1 MKAIWT
7 PPKGEMILLHSKSD
21 LIALVNKM
29 GFTSPDYL
37 ESRGIYLVPNSYS
50 YTEVTSKFPVWAA
63 ANGIDEDLWLM
74 NSNIKGGM
82 KVINISEED
91 MVSLHSK
98 YSFPC
103 VLYLWDEVS
112 RGRVG
117 TSTINLWEVS
127 PLSEMKTVEKLN
139 VAEDKHFD
147 KAQVL
152 LDGAMEA
159 QFKVKKDRQAKELND
174 ISMEMNFEFQKVG
187 YNESRWSLDAASA
200 ICDFLEGKENS
211 QEVKSK
217 VKEYIQS
224 IDINNRE
231 ELVVSKLD
239 ELFFGGE
246 FASFVEGAG
255 HDIIPQFTPN
265 KRVFTQMIK

>member
-29 GFTSPDYL
+29 GFTSPDDL
-37 ESRGIYLVPNSYS
+37 ERRGIYLVPHSYS

-82 KVINISEED
+82 KVVNISEED
-91 MVSLHSK
+91 MVSLHSI

-112 RGRVG
+112 RDRVG
-117 TSTINLWEVS
+117 TSKVQLWEVS

-139 VAEDKHFD
+139 AAEDKHFEA
-147 KAQVL
+147 AQDL
-152 LDGAMEA
+152 LDGAKEA
-159 QFKVKKDRQAKELND
+159 QFKIKKDRLFKSGQVEVALN
-174 ISMEMNFEFQKVG
+174 
-187 YNESRWSLDAASA
+187 
-200 ICDFLEGKENS
+200 
-211 QEVKSK
+211 
-217 VKEYIQS
+217 
-224 IDINNRE
+224 
-231 ELVVSKLD
+231 
-239 ELFFGGE
+239 
-246 FASFVEGAG
+246 
-255 HDIIPQFTPN
+255 HD
-265 KRVFTQMIK
+265 

>member
-21 LIALVNKM
+21 LIALINKM
-29 GFTSPDYL
+29 GFISPDDL
-37 ESRGIYLVPNSYS
+37 ERRGIYLVPHSYS
-50 YTEVTSKFPVWAA
+50 FTEVTSRFPVWVA
-63 ANGIDEDLWLM
+63 ANSADEDLWLM

-117 TSTINLWEVS
+117 TNTINLWEVS

-139 VAEDKHFD
+139 AAEDKHFEA
-147 KAQVL
+147 AQGL

-159 QFKVKKDRQAKELND
+159 QFKIKKDRLFKSGQ
-174 ISMEMNFEFQKVG
+174 IKVT
-187 YNESRWSLDAASA
+187 LD
-200 ICDFLEGKENS
+200 
-211 QEVKSK
+211 
-217 VKEYIQS
+217 
-224 IDINNRE
+224 
-231 ELVVSKLD
+231 
-239 ELFFGGE
+239 
-246 FASFVEGAG
+246 
-255 HDIIPQFTPN
+255 HD
-265 KRVFTQMIK
+265 